1 MKYEQKELKG
11 LKMTNNVLAWSA
23 TISLVAA
30 GIKLS
35 EKQRKEVEEWN
46 RKIRASHK

>member
-11 LKMTNNVLAWSA
+11 LKMSNDTLAWSA
-23 TISLVAA
+23 IVALVGA

-35 EKQRKEVEEWN
+35 EKQRKELQEW
-46 RKIRASHK
+46 KKKMGDKM